1 MLHHVIDVTQTVAN
15 GEQPSA
21 TLRGMFTRWPDN
33 VDVDDVI
40 LDAAERCFTEAG
52 VSNTTIEEIAVAA
65 DVSRITVYR
74 RIGNRD
80 QLVLLVLLRVTDRFL
95 STLRPR
101 LMTESD
107 LSAALVLLVRSTT
120 RAVRRE
126 DLSLLF
132 ASTERG
138 AIGVPIPGVLAPLTD
153 RFGGIVAMLADQFPA
168 QLSDN
173 IQPAEAG
180 EWLVRI
186 IVSLAT
192 FERIDKPN
200 EADVD
205 RWIRTF
211 VLPAFLADRGRSGR
225 ALRATAD

>member
-1 MLHHVIDVTQTVAN
+1 MGCGRAATISYV
-15 GEQPSA
+15 SA
-21 TLRGMFTRWPDN
+21 RWPEH

-40 LDAAERCFTEAG
+40 LDAAERCFTVAG
-52 VSNTTIEEIAVAA
+52 VASTTIEEVAAAA

-95 STLRPR
+95 ATLRPR
-101 LMTESD
+101 LMTESHLAD
-107 LSAALVLLVRSTT
+107 ALLLLVRSTS

-138 AIGVPIPGVLAPLTD
+138 AIGVPIPGVLSPMAE
-153 RFGGIVAMLADQFPA
+153 RFGGIVAMLADQFPG
-168 QLSDN
+168 QLSEDVR
-173 IQPAEAG
+173 PAEAG
-180 EWLVRI
+180 EWLVRV

-192 FERIDKPN
+192 FERMDSPT
-200 EADVD
+200 EADTD

-211 VLPAFLADRGRSGR
+211 VLPAFLADRARAGR
-225 ALRATAD
+225 ALRVSRN

>member
-1 MLHHVIDVTQTVAN
+1 MYA
-15 GEQPSA
+15 
-21 TLRGMFTRWPDN
+21 RWPDN

-40 LDAAERCFTEAG
+40 LDAAERCFTDAG
-52 VSNTTIEEIAVAA
+52 VSNTTIEEVAVAA

-101 LMTESD
+101 LMTESS
-107 LSAALVLLVRSTT
+107 LGEALLLLVRSTT

-132 ASTERG
+132 ASAERG
-138 AIGVPIPGVLAPLTD
+138 AIGVPIPGVLAPMAD

-168 QLSDN
+168 QLSDG
-173 IQPAEAG
+173 IRPEEAG
-180 EWLVRI
+180 EWLVRV

-200 EADVD
+200 EEDID
-205 RWIRTF
+205 HWIRTF
-211 VLPAFLADRGRSGR
+211 V
-225 ALRATAD
+225 

>member
-1 MLHHVIDVTQTVAN
+1 MYVY
-15 GEQPSA
+15 
-21 TLRGMFTRWPDN
+21 TRWPEN

-40 LDAAERCFTEAG
+40 LDAAERCFTDAG
-52 VSNTTIEEIAVAA
+52 VASTTIEEVAA
-65 DVSRITVYR
+65 AANVSRITVYR

-95 STLRPR
+95 SMLRPR
-101 LMTESD
+101 LMAESTLAD
-107 LSAALVLLVRSTT
+107 ALLLLVRSTT

-138 AIGVPIPGVLAPLTD
+138 AIGVPIPGVLAPMAD

-168 QLSDN
+168 QLSDD
-173 IQPAEAG
+173 IHPAEAG
-180 EWLVRI
+180 EWLVRV

-192 FERIDKPN
+192 FERMDKPN
-200 EADVD
+200 EADTD

-211 VLPAFLADRGRSGR
+211 VLPAFLADRARAGRN
-225 ALRATAD
+225 LRVTRS

>member
-1 MLHHVIDVTQTVAN
+1 MYA
-15 GEQPSA
+15 
-21 TLRGMFTRWPDN
+21 RWPDN

-40 LDAAERCFTEAG
+40 LDAAERCFTDAG
-52 VSNTTIEEIAVAA
+52 VSNTTIEEVAVAA

-101 LMTESD
+101 LMTESS
-107 LSAALVLLVRSTT
+107 LGEALLLLVRSTT

-132 ASTERG
+132 ASAERG
-138 AIGVPIPGVLAPLTD
+138 AIGVPIPGVLAPMAD

-168 QLSDN
+168 QLSDG
-173 IQPAEAG
+173 IRPEEAG
-180 EWLVRI
+180 EWLVRV

-200 EADVD
+200 EEDID
-205 RWIRTF
+205 HWIRTF
-211 VLPAFLADRGRSGR
+211 VLPAFLAHRARADRNPRSVG
-225 ALRATAD
+225 ADVAQ